1 MSPKIHTMVA
11 AGVAFALGACS
22 ERATINESAELHFVQ
37 AKKNAQITA
46 GGRTVYIEEGKGYPS
61 VQLEDGRRVV
71 ILDRYTSNDPFLL
84 FANLT
89 QTSGSVL
96 DSNGCTTENYVTVG
110 KSGVTIEES
119 TIVGRVTP
127 GICFTV

>member
-1 MSPKIHTMVA
+1 MKATKTVA
-11 AGVAFALGACS
+11 ATALFALAGC
-22 ERATINESAELHFVQ
+22 AEHVAVDEGVELKFLE
-37 AKKNAQITA
+37 AKQNAQMTV
-46 GGRTVYIEEGKGYPS
+46 GGRTVYIEKGEGYPS

-96 DSNGCTTENYVTVG
+96 DANGCTTQEYVSVG
-110 KSGVTIEES
+110 TSGVTIEES
-119 TIVGRVTP
+119 ALAGRITP
-127 GICFTV
+127 GICFVL